1 MSEMLTGAVAR
12 AAGLAEKRIR
22 AYADAG
28 LLPCTRTADGVR
40 IFTADAPERAREIH
54 AARMRRRGRRRAE

>member
-1 MSEMLTGAVAR
+1 MNEMLTGAVAR

-28 LLPCTRTADGVR
+28 LLPCTRTPEGVR
-40 IFTADAPERAREIH
+40 IFPASAPKLAREIH
-54 AARMRRRGRRRAE
+54 ARRMQRRGRRTE